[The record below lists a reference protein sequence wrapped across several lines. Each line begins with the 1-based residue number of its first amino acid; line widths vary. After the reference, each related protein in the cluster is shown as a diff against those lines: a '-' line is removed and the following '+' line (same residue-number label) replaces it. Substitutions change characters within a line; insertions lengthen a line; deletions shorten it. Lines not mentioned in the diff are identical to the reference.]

1 MGLWGHNVWEAYIS
15 PLPLPA
21 LISVIMLALS
31 RLKIKLQRLKTEN
44 QRFYDIPIYINIFI
58 YIGIS

>member
-1 MGLWGHNVWEAYIS
+1 MRMRFIYPR
-15 PLPLPA
+15 PLFTTIA
-21 LISVIMLALS
+21 LMLS
-31 RLKIKLQRLKTEN
+31 HLKIKLQRLKNEN